1 MVALLSPVRGFAAMQ
16 ATDKTWDGSE
26 PPQGIY
32 FHWYEPSFYTG
43 FAPRTQDP
51 TRVHIELSR
60 GNQVRFTMVLGD
72 TELDNYLDD
81 LSVRHKTYQE
91 LVDAKVINL
100 TTNKEYDRFVE
111 GLDHAGVA
119 NTLAQRASMGPDAYR
134 QKSAEIMSALNPNR
148 VFHIHVPLDRLLAAW
163 HDVLTTADLSSPAGR
178 LDAANAFLPGRVDL
192 YELKPD
198 VAAALD
204 AAAAAARA
212 GKADDPAFRDKA
224 VEFLDKATQGH
235 YRVRDGAV
243 DAVEFTAIYP
253 AGTIQSTTTYNGET
267 LPAFG
272 VTGVWPLIPRTNGRG
287 MLGMVDYIS
296 PNPGYGFITM
306 LPYQYAGGIE
316 YNAFHNAGVRCQL
329 GATPFLPA
337 AWRKVVSVRDGKPY
351 QNLWIPSRGPT
362 SHGCTRLGSGHVS
375 ELRNSL
381 PASSKVLQEVPTFRN
396 LVQCYDVFDID
407 GTGAPRAMGVQYY
420 LAYKNTDH
428 TPVAAYVA
436 NKRTPFYEWM
446 YGDNIDMAPVGQA
459 KLKQVPICRFVGL
472 RKAEEARV
480 ATNVPLYEAE
490 WAPESIQFYTLKPAA
505 FDSDKGFE
513 FNRELR
519 KVGAGYT
526 ADRGKLFLR

>member
-72 TELDNYLDD
+72 IELDNYLDD
-81 LSVRHKTYQE
+81 LAVRHKTYQE

-119 NTLAQRASMGPDAYR
+119 NTLAQRASLGPDAYR
-134 QKSAEIMSALNPNR
+134 QKSAEIMSTLNPNR
-148 VFHIHVPLDRLLAAW
+148 IFHIHMPLDRVLAAW
-163 HDVLTTADLSSPAGR
+163 HDALTAADLSSPAGR
-178 LDAANAFLPGRVDL
+178 LDAANAILPGRVDL

-204 AAAAAARA
+204 AAAAAARS
-212 GKADDPAFRDKA
+212 GKADDPAFRDMA
-224 VEFLDKATQGH
+224 VEFLDKATLGL

-362 SHGCTRLGSGHVS
+362 SHGCTRLGIH
-375 ELRNSL
+375 
-381 PASSKVLQEVPTFRN
+381 
-396 LVQCYDVFDID
+396 
-407 GTGAPRAMGVQYY
+407 
-420 LAYKNTDH
+420 
-428 TPVAAYVA
+428 
-436 NKRTPFYEWM
+436 
-446 YGDNIDMAPVGQA
+446 
-459 KLKQVPICRFVGL
+459 RF
-472 RKAEEARV
+472 
-480 ATNVPLYEAE
+480 
-490 WAPESIQFYTLKPAA
+490 
-505 FDSDKGFE
+505 
-513 FNRELR
+513 
-519 KVGAGYT
+519 
-526 ADRGKLFLR
+526 